1 MNKTKHNTKPDVREK
16 CKHPFHYLSLE
27 GKMRCMDC
35 KKIIKHNTTERGK
48 ECIHGGNILRCYTCT
63 TENKALKKATER
75 GKGKNKKIQDRIDKL
90 EKLAN
95 QKLFPYNIEER
106 TQIILLNEEMLLN
119 DIVNL

>member
-1 MNKTKHNTKPDVREK
+1 MTKHN
-16 CKHPFHYLSLE
+16 S
-27 GKMRCMDC
+27 
-35 KKIIKHNTTERGK
+35 
-48 ECIHGGNILRCYTCT
+48 
-63 TENKALKKATER
+63 TER

-119 DIVNL
+119 DIANL